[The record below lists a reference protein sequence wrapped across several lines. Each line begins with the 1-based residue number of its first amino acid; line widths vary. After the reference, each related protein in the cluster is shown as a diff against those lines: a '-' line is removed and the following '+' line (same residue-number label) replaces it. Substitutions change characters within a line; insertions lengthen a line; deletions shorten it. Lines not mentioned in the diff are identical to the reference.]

1 MSKATSP
8 TRFSGEYDHFYD
20 PSFTADMSHK
30 MMVPKRIRVDGV
42 IDDEESNAGINWRTE
57 SEKFEM
63 IVPDR
68 ILVAGEDR
76 HIGTRAP
83 PRELVLENSIMP
95 STIEPVRVVTPP
107 RVIKLDEHFFP
118 SAGDPLPTFVQDIP
132 ASEETTAVVKPK
144 IRYVDKV
151 ANRES
156 TPPVCDGLTIS
167 EEVQHLRRQ
176 MAKMNRRLMAMELD
190 SLQRQQREKILY
202 AVGLAYLFIKTVL
215 WLGRNIAF

>member
-1 MSKATSP
+1 MSKAASP

-20 PSFTADMSHK
+20 PSFTADISQK
-30 MMVPKRIRVDGV
+30 MRVPKRIRVDGV
-42 IDDEESNAGINWRTE
+42 LDDEDANAGSNWKNDT
-57 SEKFEM
+57 EKFEM

-95 STIEPVRVVTPP
+95 ATVESVRVVTPP

-118 SAGDPLPTFVQDIP
+118 SAGEPLPSFVQELP

-144 IRYVDKV
+144 VRYVDKV

-156 TPPVCDGLTIS
+156 TPPVGDGLTLS

-190 SLQRQQREKILY
+190 SLQRQQREKIIY
-202 AVGLAYLFIKTVL
+202 AVGLAYLLVKTVL
-215 WLGRNIAF
+215 WLGRV